1 MGSPAP
7 GGLRRPQRV
16 MVDLAWSGVGR
27 GRPLGRLQGPPQV
40 FIPRGSTC
48 SLPGSL
54 LSPCEKDLREATLCA
69 ALSLTYF
76 TDVESEASRS
86 VVPEAVQQ

>member
-1 MGSPAP
+1 M
-7 GGLRRPQRV
+7 V
-16 MVDLAWSGVGR
+16 MVDLAWGGVGR
-27 GRPLGRLQGPPQV
+27 GRPLGRLQGPPKSSS
-40 FIPRGSTC
+40 PEASTC

-54 LSPCEKDLREATLCA
+54 LSPCEKDLMEVTLCA

-86 VVPEAVQQ
+86 VLPEAVQQ